1 MLKAEVLRAKE
12 PQAEELELRLF
23 VFHHSGGSQ
32 LSYRDWPAGFP
43 AAWDVRI
50 PDAPGRGP
58 RDKRPPL
65 SDAGALLDHYLEELD
80 AGLTG
85 SFAFFGHSMGGLIAY
100 ELTRRLLDMGRT
112 PPVWLGVS
120 AHGTVRP
127 EGDGMRRHLLSD
139 ADLREELSAMGGTP
153 SSVLAHPELWDLIA
167 PTVRADLRI
176 SETWRTTPLAAPLP
190 VPLSVFGGTRDE
202 VAPPHRMD
210 GWSAVS
216 EHFLG
221 QHLFEGGHFYF
232 QDQLPAVAGRIK
244 DDIRQALLLAR
255 APSAVTL

>member
-1 MLKAEVLRAKE
+1 MLKAKELKAK
-12 PQAEELELRLF
+12 ELELRLF

-32 LSYRDWPAGFP
+32 LSYRDWPTCFP
-43 AAWDVRI
+43 AGWDVRI

-58 RDKRPPL
+58 RDERPAL

-80 AGLTG
+80 DGLKG
-85 SFAFFGHSMGGLIAY
+85 RFAFFGHSMGGLIAY

-112 PPVWLGVS
+112 PPIWLGVS

-127 EGDGMRRHLLSD
+127 DGGGMRRHLLSD

-153 SSVLAHPELWDLIA
+153 SSVLYHPELWDLIA

-176 SETWRTTPLAAPLP
+176 SETWLTEPLTEPLS
-190 VPLSVFGGTRDE
+190 VPLSVFGGNRDE
-202 VAPPHRMD
+202 VAPAHRME

-216 EHFLG
+216 RHFLG

-232 QDQLPAVAGRIK
+232 QNQLSTVAGQIQ
-244 DDIRQALLLAR
+244 DDVRKALLLAR
-255 APSAVTL
+255 APLAVTPVTL